1 MNNTLTSAPK
11 PTFDWRAFS
20 RPVLKPAVFILSC
33 LPVAW
38 LGWLALN
45 NGLGA
50 NPIEK
55 LIRYNGDWALRF
67 LLIALAVTPIRI
79 LTGWADIMRVRRML
93 GLFAFF
99 YVCLHLSAYIGLDRF
114 FDWRAIW
121 ADILKRVYITVGM
134 AAFITLVPL
143 AITSTAGM
151 VKRMGARSWRRM
163 HRVVYVTTIA
173 AIIHYIMMLKAGYQ
187 EPALYAA
194 ILAAL
199 LGIRAIKKWP

>member
-1 MNNTLTSAPK
+1 MTDAITAAPK
-11 PTFDWRAFS
+11 APIDWSTVVR
-20 RPVLKPAVFILSC
+20 RLLKPVVFTISC
-33 LPVAW
+33 LPVLW

-67 LLIALAVTPIRI
+67 LLIGLAVTPIR
-79 LTGWADIMRVRRML
+79 LVTGWTEIARVRRML

-99 YVCLHLSAYIGLDRF
+99 YVCLHLSAYVGLDRF

-134 AAFITLVPL
+134 GAFLTLIPL

-151 VKRMGARSWRRM
+151 VKRMGAKNWRRM
-163 HRVVYVTTIA
+163 HRVIYFTTIA

-187 EPALYAA
+187 EPALYGA
-194 ILAAL
+194 ILAVL
-199 LGIRAIKKWP
+199 LAIRAVKKWP